1 MLSCVYHSQAEL
13 RVAGL
18 TAWSCGGDI
27 RRFGRGPWRG
37 NLAFVLQ
44 TQSHTIYLF
53 ICCTRKACSPLTA
66 LLGREACT
74 RRRGRLGAGWPL
86 TWASPRRRRSS
97 QWPLCGLGLGAEQA
111 ADLVFLLSCCF
122 FSSPGLFCC
131 FKILLTVEFCAAV
144 GS

>member
-1 MLSCVYHSQAEL
+1 MLSHVYHSQAEL

-27 RRFGRGPWRG
+27 RRFGKGPWRG

-66 LLGREACT
+66 LPGHEACAQG
-74 RRRGRLGAGWPL
+74 RGRLGPGLPL
-86 TWASPRRRRSS
+86 AWASTRKRRGS
-97 QWPLCGLGLGAEQA
+97 QRPLCGLGLGAEQA
-111 ADLVFLLSCCF
+111 DDPVLF
-122 FSSPGLFCC
+122 FSSPGLFYC
-131 FKILLTVEFCAAV
+131 FKILLTVNSV
-144 GS
+144 LL

>member
-53 ICCTRKACSPLTA
+53 ICLTRKACSPLTA
-66 LLGREACT
+66 LSGHEACT
-74 RRRGRLGAGWPL
+74 QRRRRLGACWPL

-97 QWPLCGLGLGAEQA
+97 QWPICGLGLGAEQT
-111 ADLVFLLSCCF
+111 ADPVFFAVLLFVFPPQDCSVTLRCF
-122 FSSPGLFCC
+122 
-131 FKILLTVEFCAAV
+131 
-144 GS
+144 